1 MASNK
6 LIEEKPESK
15 ADILEIS
22 LITNE
27 MESKKSINFLVSE
40 SANRSLPPL
49 KVRKENEVMGSF
61 ATLLNSISNND
72 NMGDIPLQSKTSLKP
87 EK

>member
-6 LIEEKPESK
+6 LIEEKPENK
-15 ADILEIS
+15 GDILEIS

-27 MESKKSINFLVSE
+27 MESKKSINLLGSE
-40 SANRSLPPL
+40 SAKRSLPPL
-49 KVRKENEVMGSF
+49 KTRKENEVIGSF

-72 NMGDIPLQSKTSLKP
+72 NVGDIPLESKTSLKP